1 MVKFLSRDLEVR
13 FWKQKSMWSKSNF
26 FFSLHLLK
34 GKQNFTEDYV
44 GIGYLFIYLFAFGA
58 FILSFNIRVML
69 MLQ

>member
-1 MVKFLSRDLEVR
+1 
-13 FWKQKSMWSKSNF
+13 MWSKSNF